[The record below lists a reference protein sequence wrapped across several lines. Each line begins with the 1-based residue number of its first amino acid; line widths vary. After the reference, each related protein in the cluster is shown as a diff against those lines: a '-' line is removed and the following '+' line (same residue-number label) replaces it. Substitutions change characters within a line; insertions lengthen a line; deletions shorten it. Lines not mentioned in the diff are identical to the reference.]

1 MQMGLRVM
9 PFSEI
14 RQKKARFW
22 KEDYKF
28 SFGHIQ
34 IEVFFFSVKACSI
47 ECHFKILN

>member
-9 PFSEI
+9 PFSET
-14 RQKKARFW
+14 RHKKARFW

-34 IEVFFFSVKACSI
+34 IEVFFF
-47 ECHFKILN
+47 L

>member
-34 IEVFFFSVKACSI
+34 IEVFFF
-47 ECHFKILN
+47 L